1 MSHFA
6 KVEKGTNLVSRVI
19 VATQLEVYGYTDS
32 EDWFQTSYNESDGKP
47 FAGVGYTYDREN
59 QVFIPPQ
66 PIQSRTGVA
75 CTSWVWNSTSY
86 EWEPPIPYPSDY
98 APNETGADRILYT
111 WVEETQSW
119 TRHYS
124 AEDIE
129 EGRASDEYLRTIGL
143 IE

>member
-19 VATQLEVYGYTDS
+19 VATQLEIYGYTDS

-75 CTSWVWNSTSY
+75 CTSC
-86 EWEPPIPYPSDY
+86 
-98 APNETGADRILYT
+98 
-111 WVEETQSW
+111 
-119 TRHYS
+119 
-124 AEDIE
+124 
-129 EGRASDEYLRTIGL
+129 GRY
-143 IE
+143 